1 MIRFVH
7 MPTDPSSFVFY
18 LAIAG
23 TLFAG
28 CLAMVRIVKKRCA
41 LNESCPYVFGVPACF
56 IGFMLF
62 FAVLSASASG
72 RFGVASETIA
82 TSAVFWLSIA
92 GALFAAK
99 LTVDELRSELK
110 AKQRIVLPT
119 CAYGCVVFTAIIA
132 ILALN

>member
-1 MIRFVH
+1 
-7 MPTDPSSFVFY
+7 MPLDPSSLVFY

-28 CLAMVRIVKKRCA
+28 CLATVRLVKKRCA

-56 IGFMLF
+56 IGFLVF
-62 FAVLSASASG
+62 FAVLAASASG
-72 RFGVASETIA
+72 RFGIAPETLA
-82 TSAVFWLSIA
+82 TKIVFWLSLA

-110 AKQRIVLPT
+110 ARQRIVLPT